1 MIGESSGQIKVY
13 DENFAFQKSIQ
24 AHSST
29 VFRIKRLPNGYVATC
44 GDTTV
49 KIWDPSLYKWTLI
62 QTYTYNYYSHNAFDY
77 INKDLM
83 ISAGKKSYNYVSNE
97 LNIWSISSGETVRTI
112 INLSN
117 SIYSLKMLANGINL
131 AIGQNGP
138 MLVYNINTG
147 SLVFTLSQF
156 YYNRDI
162 IRINN
167 GLYASSDS
175 TQIYIW
181 SSVTRT
187 NKFVLYGHKSNVNG
201 LKRISNDIIA
211 SGSSDATIKLWNI
224 TDGTLIR
231 TLTNHTD
238 SIFQS
243 LDLINDGQTLLS
255 ASYDGTIRFWD
266 WKTGQEEA
274 GIYTGLSIYSLAS
287 LDPIDSITFYLFSN
301 SVNYSIFKFVFPP
314 FSRFNNNKNN
324 FVDRN
329 TINRY
334 N

>member
-1 MIGESSGQIKVY
+1 MIGEISGQIKVY

-29 VFRIKRLPNGYVATC
+29 VLRIKQLPNGYVATC

-62 QTYTYNYYSHNAFDY
+62 QTYTYNYYSFNAFDY

-83 ISAGKKSYNYVSNE
+83 ISAGIKSYRTKNE
-97 LNIWSISSGETVRTI
+97 LNIWSIRSGETVRTI
-112 INLSN
+112 DINN
-117 SIYSLKMLANGINL
+117 NVYTLKMLANGINL

-138 MLVYNINTG
+138 ILVYNINTG
-147 SLVFTLSQF
+147 SLVFTLSQ
-156 YYNRDI
+156 YSQNKDI

-167 GLYASSDS
+167 GLYASSDH
-175 TQIYIW
+175 IEIFIW
-181 SSVTRT
+181 SSVTKT
-187 NKFVLYGHKSNVNG
+187 NKFVLNGHNSYVYG

-224 TDGTLIR
+224 TDGSLIR

-243 LDLINDGQTLLS
+243 VDLINDGQTLLS
-255 ASYDGTIRFWD
+255 AAYDGTIRFWD
-266 WKTGQEEA
+266 WKKGQEVA
-274 GIYTGLSIYSLAS
+274 GIYTGLNIYSLAS

-301 SVNYSIFKFVFPP
+301 SVKYSIFKFVFPP
-314 FSRFNNNKNN
+314 F
-324 FVDRN
+324 
-329 TINRY
+329 
-334 N
+334 

>member
-1 MIGESSGQIKVY
+1 VIGEISGQIKVY

-29 VFRIKRLPNGYVATC
+29 VLRIKQLPNGYVATC

-62 QTYTYNYYSHNAFDY
+62 QTYTYNYSSFNAFDY

-83 ISAGKKSYNYVSNE
+83 ISAGMKNYNYVSNE

-112 INLSN
+112 NFIDSV
-117 SIYSLKMLANGINL
+117 YTLKMLANGINL
-131 AIGQNGP
+131 AIGHNG
-138 MLVYNINTG
+138 LISVYNINTG
-147 SLVFTLSQF
+147 SLVFTLSQY
-156 YYNRDI
+156 YYNKDI

-167 GLYASSDS
+167 GLYASSVS
-175 TQIYIW
+175 SQIYIW
-181 SSVTRT
+181 SSVTKT
-187 NKFVLYGHKSNVNG
+187 NKFVLNAHNDYVYG

-224 TDGTLIR
+224 TDGSLIR
-231 TLTNHTD
+231 TLTNHTA

-243 LDLINDGQTLLS
+243 IDLINDGQTLLS

-266 WKTGQEEA
+266 WKKGQEVA
-274 GIYTGLSIYSLAS
+274 GIYTGLNIYSLAS
-287 LDPIDSITFYLFSN
+287 LDPIDSITFYLFSY
-301 SVNYSIFKFVFPP
+301 SVKYSTFKFVFPP
-314 FSRFNNNKNN
+314 F
-324 FVDRN
+324 
-329 TINRY
+329 
-334 N
+334 